1 MQKVDLQLLLA
12 QVKDRNVAS
21 ITIFSSLLTGV
32 LLTPSCFVAVMQTEL
47 FAEKSWKLSFWQIK
61 QMQSEVW
68 LNESPT
74 EKKSPEAAIDQTP
87 IAT

>member
-68 LNESPT
+68 LNESST